1 MSTMKIENGC
11 FLLKLSLATVL
22 YRPNGGMSSKKNFK
36 VSRMYVTAF
45 PDKAE
50 FRKNASELAWEIE
63 VWIADEPDHM
73 IHFNGDRFLGP
84 H

>member
-1 MSTMKIENGC
+1 SHGP
-11 FLLKLSLATVL
+11 V
-22 YRPNGGMSSKKNFK
+22 SSKWWHELEEALKNCK
-36 VSRMYVTAF
+36 VGRVYVTAF

-50 FRKNASELAWEIE
+50 FRKNSSELAWETA